1 MKTIE
6 IKHRYTGKVIF
17 SCECE
22 TIKECLKNA
31 IEKQINLS
39 WANLRGVNLNGVDLR
54 GVDLSGV
61 DLRGAN
67 LSWVDLS
74 GVDLQWANL
83 RGANLSG
90 VNLNGVNLSGVDLRG
105 VDLQWANLRGVNLSG
120 VNLSGAKT
128 DKRYVSVSCIGSEK
142 RMTTYCF
149 EDDTVWCGCFTGTL
163 AQFEEQ
169 VNETHKDNPQYLK
182 EYVGFINYLK

>member
-22 TIKECLKNA
+22 STKECLKNA
-31 IEKQINLS
+31 IEKQIDLS
-39 WANLRGVNLNGVDLR
+39 GANLRGVDLR

-61 DLRGAN
+61 DLRWAN
-67 LSWVDLS
+67 LS
-74 GVDLQWANL
+74 GVDLRWANL
-83 RGANLSG
+83 RG
-90 VNLNGVNLSGVDLRG
+90 VDLSGVDLRG
-105 VDLQWANLRGVNLSG
+105 VDLRGANLRGANLSG

-128 DKRYVSVSCIGSEK
+128 DKRYISISCIGSEK
-142 RMTTYCF
+142 RITTYCF

-163 AQFEEQ
+163 AKFERQ

-182 EYVGFINYLK
+182 EYVGFINYLKSLI